1 MKTVYIDASMGAA
14 GDMLTAALLDTMDE
28 GARASFVA
36 KLNALGLPGIVY
48 SLVKAE
54 KCGITGSH
62 MDVTFNGE
70 EEGEEHHH
78 DHDHEHEHHDH
89 DHHEHHH
96 HHSSMHDIEHI
107 VTSHLPLSDKVKKD
121 VMDVYKLIAEAESNV
136 HGKTVEEIHFHEVG
150 TMDAIADVTAVC
162 MLFDEIGANEVIV
175 SPIHVGSGTVKC
187 AHGILPVPAP
197 ATAFILK
204 DCPIYS
210 QDIKGELC
218 TPTGAALLKHFATS
232 FGSMPVMSVSAI
244 GYGMGKKDF
253 ERANCVRVLVGEKE
267 GSSDSVLE
275 LECNLDD
282 MTPEAVGFAQEALL
296 RDGALDVFTIPIGMK
311 KSRPGILLSV
321 ICRPEDK
328 GRMVQSIFKYTTTLG
343 IREKLCPR
351 YVLSRKVSERDTEF
365 GKVRVKESFGYG
377 VERSKLEYDDLAAIA
392 REKGLSLEEVK
403 SRI

>member
-1 MKTVYIDASMGAA
+1 MKTIYIDASMGAA

-28 GARASFVA
+28 NARKTFVE
-36 KLNALGLPGIVY
+36 KLNSLGLPGIQY
-48 SLVKAE
+48 SLVKSE

-78 DHDHEHEHHDH
+78 HDEHEH
-89 DHHEHHH
+89 HHH

-107 VTSHLPLSDKVKKD
+107 VCSHLPISDKVKKD
-121 VMDVYKLIAEAESNV
+121 VMAVYNLIAQAESTV
-136 HGKTVEEIHFHEVG
+136 HGTTVDQIHFHEVG

-162 MLFDEIGANEVIV
+162 MLFDTIDAEEVIV

-197 ATAFILK
+197 ATAHILK

-232 FGSMPVMSVSAI
+232 FGSMPIMSVSSI

-253 ERANCVRVLVGEKE
+253 ERANCVRVMVGERE
-267 GSSDSVLE
+267 GATDSVLE

-282 MTPEAVGFAQEALL
+282 MTAEAVGYAQEALF
-296 RDGALDVFTIPIGMK
+296 RAGALDVFTTSIGMK

-328 GRMVQSIFKYTTTLG
+328 GRMVEELFSHTTTLG
-343 IREKLCPR
+343 VREKTCSR
-351 YVLSRKVSERDTEF
+351 YVLSRKAETVDTEF
-365 GKVRVKESFGYG
+365 GPVRVKKSYGYG
-377 VERSKLEYDDLAAIA
+377 VQRSKFEYDDIAAIA
-392 REKGLSLEEVK
+392 REKGLSLEEVRG
-403 SRI
+403 RIDK